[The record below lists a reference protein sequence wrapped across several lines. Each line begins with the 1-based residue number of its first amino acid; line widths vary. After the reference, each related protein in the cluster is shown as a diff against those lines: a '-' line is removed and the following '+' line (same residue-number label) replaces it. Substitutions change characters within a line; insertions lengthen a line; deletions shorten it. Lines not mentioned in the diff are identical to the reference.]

1 MQGHTINA
9 ELRQVADGFALRVR
23 SYSVYDVNGYY
34 FCTAS
39 YEASRPN
46 RKTTNTGVFTPGL
59 DGIEYYGR
67 IEQIYEVSFYVC
79 KPLNPVIFKCHWF
92 DLEVTRRTYSNLG
105 LVEIRQ
111 DSVFPGDDVYIVAQ
125 QAIQVYYLPYA
136 CQTKEHLKSWYV
148 VHKVSPHGKVPVPND
163 EDYNLD
169 PNTYDGELFQE
180 EGLEGRFEI
189 DLTEAVRM
197 DVETVVDEEE
207 DEVQNLKDLQMLE
220 RLYLGNAND
229 DVDPSDTIDYDLIDS
244 DDETYDPANPD
255 YEDYF

>member
-1 MQGHTINA
+1 MNA

-23 SYSVYDVNGYY
+23 LYSVYDVNGYC

-39 YEASRPN
+39 YKASRPN

-67 IEQIYEVSFYVC
+67 IEEIYEVSFYGC

-92 DLEVTRRTYSNLG
+92 DPEVTRRTYSNLG

-125 QAIQVYYLPYA
+125 PAIQVYYLPYA
-136 CQTKEHLKSWYV
+136 CQNKEHLKGWYV

-169 PNTYDGELFQE
+169 PNNMMESSFKKRG
-180 EGLEGRFEI
+180 
-189 DLTEAVRM
+189 
-197 DVETVVDEEE
+197 
-207 DEVQNLKDLQMLE
+207 
-220 RLYLGNAND
+220 
-229 DVDPSDTIDYDLIDS
+229 
-244 DDETYDPANPD
+244 
-255 YEDYF
+255 